1 LDLDPLLLGFFHY
14 ILFNFTNVAIAI
26 IASLLNDRSFHV
38 SINEINSG
46 TDTIPYGVPQEAI
59 LSQYLYNFFTGDLPQ
74 SNKFETATFANDT
87 FVFDLKGSFKK

>member
-1 LDLDPLLLGFFHY
+1 LSLDLDPLLLGFFHY

-59 LSQYLYNFFTGDLPQ
+59 LSQYLYNFFTADFRVQ
-74 SNKFETATFANDT
+74 FERILYINFIHIESKNL
-87 FVFDLKGSFKK
+87 V